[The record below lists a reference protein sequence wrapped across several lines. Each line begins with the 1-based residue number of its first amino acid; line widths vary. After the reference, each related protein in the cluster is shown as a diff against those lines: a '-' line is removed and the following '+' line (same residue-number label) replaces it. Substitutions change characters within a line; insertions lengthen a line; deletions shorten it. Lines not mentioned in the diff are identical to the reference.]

1 MLTAIIITA
10 ALGLGAGGVAGHKLA
25 RNAAERDAAEVQ
37 DVHDGIVTSLRA
49 ELADEREDLATCRAE
64 VAPKSL
70 DAAGRVIEA
79 SQAADIA
86 DLELRAAVVSA
97 IPATTYAE
105 AVIASGSPRSIAAAE
120 ALAGC
125 RAANTQGDSARSGC
139 ATVIPQAWAA
149 AVAELDACPAE
160 AE

>member
-1 MLTAIIITA
+1 MVYAIIIA
-10 ALGLGAGGVAGHKLA
+10 ALVGLGGGGAGGYALA
-25 RNAAERDAAEVQ
+25 TRKADREAAQERSEHAAQVQ
-37 DVHDGIVTSLRA
+37 AREEELRA
-49 ELADEREDLATCRAE
+49 LTGDLERCQAE

-70 DAAGRVIEA
+70 DAAGRVLEA
-79 SQAADIA
+79 SQATDVA

-105 AVIASGSPRSIAAAE
+105 AVIETGSPRSIAAAE

-149 AVAELDACPAE
+149 AVEALEACPVE
-160 AE
+160 AP